1 MTRRSQR
8 LTVDLVGDLSE
19 PCTSCALW
27 ELGTAGLALSDD
39 DARSEK
45 ETWVSHVLLEWG
57 SCGRI
62 VSFDGIPAG
71 HVIYAP
77 AHFVPGVRRFASGPV
92 SDDAVVMTSLR
103 VREEF
108 LGRGVGR
115 VLVQAMVK
123 DMLKRPD
130 VRAIEAF
137 GTPGGA
143 GCTLP
148 TAFLQGVGFKTAQP
162 DIVAPRMR
170 LDLRSVLTWRDEI
183 EYALERLRGVV
194 APQPSPRPAADHR
207 QTGNP

>member
-1 MTRRSQR
+1 MTRRTQR

-19 PCTSCALW
+19 PCTQCTLW
-27 ELGTAGLALSDD
+27 ELGATHIPLAAE

-62 VSFDGIPAG
+62 VYLDAAPAG

-77 AHFVPGVRRFASGPV
+77 ARFVPGVQRFTSGPV

-108 LGRGVGR
+108 LGRGMGR

-123 DMLKRPD
+123 DMLKRPG

-148 TAFLQGVGFKTAQP
+148 TDFLQGVGFKTAQP
-162 DIVAPRMR
+162 DLVAPRMR
-170 LDLRSVLTWRDEI
+170 LELKSVLSWRDEI
-183 EYALERLRGVV
+183 ENALERLRGVV
-194 APQPSPRPAADHR
+194 VPHPAPRPAADHR
-207 QTGNP
+207 QPRSP